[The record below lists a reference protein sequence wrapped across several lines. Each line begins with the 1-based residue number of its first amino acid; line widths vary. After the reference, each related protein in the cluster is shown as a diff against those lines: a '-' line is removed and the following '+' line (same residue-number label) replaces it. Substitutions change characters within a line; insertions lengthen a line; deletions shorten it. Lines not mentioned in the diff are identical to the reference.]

1 MFGAAA
7 RQSATLPPTR
17 EEDAALCLRAARGD
31 RAAFGLLVAGHE
43 KKLRAFLARVAGP
56 DVADELAQ
64 EAFLKAWQSLSGF
77 GGRAAFSSWL
87 CSIGWRCFIDHS
99 RRERSE
105 GRRREAAGELSER
118 SVEAGGEGRVDLGRA
133 LAALEP
139 AERAALVLCDG
150 HGWSHEEAA
159 EILRM
164 KLGTLKGTVRRAKQ
178 KCREMLG

>member
-1 MFGAAA
+1 M
-7 RQSATLPPTR
+7 PPTR
-17 EEDAALCLRAARGD
+17 EEDLALCRRAARGD
-31 RAAFGLLVAGHE
+31 RAAFGLLVAAHE
-43 KKLRAFLARVAGP
+43 KKLRAFLARVAGA

-64 EAFLKAWQSLSGF
+64 EAFIKAWQSLARF

-87 CSIGWRCFIDHS
+87 CSIGWRCFIDRD

-105 GRRREAAGELSER
+105 GRRREAAGELADR
-118 SVEAGGEGRVDLGRA
+118 TVDAAGEGRVDLGRA

-159 EILRM
+159 QILRM
-164 KLGTLKGTVRRAKQ
+164 PLGTLKSTVRRAKQ